1 MFLKNPSTFA
11 WFAPCL
17 GSTLIRFERLASCC
31 CKTFVPSG
39 WLATCF
45 SITPSLSERFAC
57 YCHSKIPVPFEIVRF
72 KRLARC
78 FSNTL
83 TLFERS
89 APRLKVVQSLSSVYS
104 FYLQYSSPCKAV
116 FPCFANTLTLFERY
130 ASTSVLFGRS
140 APCLSNIPCFFGAVC
155 NLIREYSSPF

>member
-1 MFLKNPSTFA
+1 MVCCLSWKYSNPFRTACFLLLQNFCPF
-11 WFAPCL
+11 
-17 GSTLIRFERLASCC
+17 RLVCYLFLNYS
-31 CKTFVPSG
+31 KPFRV
-39 WLATCF
+39 
-45 SITPSLSERFAC
+45 FAC
-57 YCHSKIPVPFEIVRF
+57 YYYSKIPVPFEIVRF
-72 KRLARC
+72 KRFARC

-83 TLFERS
+83 TPFERS
-89 APRLKVVQSLSSVYS
+89 APRLKVVQSLSSAYS
-104 FYLQYSSPCKAV
+104 LYLQYSSPCKAV